1 MVKKWYYSCPMGQA
15 INTNGRNIQKPS
27 ERVLHSG
34 GHFFVKTFP
43 DYAKYYNSL
52 TIYFLFFS
60 ILNTDIV
67 NLISEFWVTKKP
79 GNRIVSDFLSIC
91 NCKFNVSR
99 TEVHDELL

>member
-43 DYAKYYNSL
+43 DCAKYCIIALRY
-52 TIYFLFFS
+52 IFYFSQF
-60 ILNTDIV
+60 
-67 NLISEFWVTKKP
+67 
-79 GNRIVSDFLSIC
+79 
-91 NCKFNVSR
+91 
-99 TEVHDELL
+99 